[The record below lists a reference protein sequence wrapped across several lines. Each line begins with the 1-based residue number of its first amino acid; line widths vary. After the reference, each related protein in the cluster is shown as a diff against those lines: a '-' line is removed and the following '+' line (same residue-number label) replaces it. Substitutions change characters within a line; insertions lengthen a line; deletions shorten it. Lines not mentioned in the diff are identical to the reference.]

1 MQLYTVYKVIEE
13 YLVYDY
19 GCFKQLIESVEKS
32 VAVFSR
38 HRIKLWFIR
47 GARAH
52 LNQFVRVMAV
62 DADGVCV

>member
-1 MQLYTVYKVIEE
+1 MTMA
-13 YLVYDY
+13 
-19 GCFKQLIESVEKS
+19 

-62 DADGVCV
+62 DADGVRV